1 MDVVVSGAS
10 VAGPVVAHWL
20 HRAGIEVT
28 VVEQSPRLRR
38 TGGHAVDL
46 FTPAMDVLER
56 MGVQDAVRDRATGTE
71 RMIIRREGSDREV
84 TIDMARLMGALSDRH
99 VEIMRDDL
107 SEILYDATRHDVEY
121 VFDDRITAIDDD
133 GVVTFE
139 RTPSRRFDA
148 VIGADGLHSG
158 VRRLVFGPEAGYSR
172 WLGGYIAVATIPGER
187 PPGLMT
193 TVLGAN
199 RMVGIYGARHS
210 PDARAFFL
218 FRPPAE
224 LDVGHHDLAR
234 QKQLL
239 HETFGDLGDPVP
251 GLLDEVDR
259 SSAFYFDA
267 ITQLV
272 LDTWSRGRVALVGD
286 AGYCPGPAVG
296 GSTSLAVVGAHTLA
310 GELAEAR
317 GDTATAYPAYE
328 AAMADYVHRSRDFA
342 TTMARKLVPGTRAGV
357 WALATGTAL
366 VTRLPRAVGR
376 PLIAL
381 GSGDL
386 GLHESIEIR
395 RYPALG
401 DPPPE

>member
-1 MDVVVSGAS
+1 MDVVISGAS
-10 VAGPVVAHWL
+10 VAGPVTAFWL
-20 HRAGIEVT
+20 RRAGHAVT
-28 VVEQSPRLRR
+28 VVERSPHLRR

-46 FTPAMDVLER
+46 FTPAMEVVER
-56 MGVQDAVRDRATGTE
+56 MGLRDAVRDRATGTE
-71 RMIIRREGSDREV
+71 RMTVRREGSTREV
-84 TIDMARLMGALSDRH
+84 TIDMTRLMGALSDRH

-107 SEILYDATRHDVEY
+107 GEILHDATRHDVEY
-121 VFDDRITAIDDD
+121 VFGDRITGIADD

-139 RTPSRRFDA
+139 QAPARRFDA

-172 WLGGYIAVATIPGER
+172 WLGGYIAVATIPADRR

-193 TVLGAN
+193 TVLGVD
-199 RMVGIYGARHS
+199 RMVGVYGARHT

-218 FRPPAE
+218 FRPPTE
-224 LDVGHHDLAR
+224 LAVEHHDVGL

-239 HETFGDLGDPVP
+239 REAFGDLGDPVP
-251 GLLDEVDR
+251 DLLDEVDR
-259 SSAFYFDA
+259 SAAFYFDA
-267 ITQLV
+267 ITQLE

-310 GELAEAR
+310 GELAEAG
-317 GDTATAYPAYE
+317 GDTAVAYPAYE
-328 AAMADYVHRSRDFA
+328 AAMADYVRRSREFA
-342 TTMARKLVPGTRAGV
+342 TTMARRLVPGTKAGV
-357 WALATGTAL
+357 WALTTGTAL

-376 PLIAL
+376 RLVAL
-381 GSGDL
+381 GGDL
-386 GLHESIEIR
+386 GLHESIAVG

-401 DPPPE
+401 EA